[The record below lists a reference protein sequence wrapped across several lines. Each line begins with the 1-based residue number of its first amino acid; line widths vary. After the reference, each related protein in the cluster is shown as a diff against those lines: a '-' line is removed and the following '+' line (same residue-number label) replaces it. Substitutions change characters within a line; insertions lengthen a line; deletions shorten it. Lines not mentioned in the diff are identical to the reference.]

1 MIAGALLALGSAFSF
16 SVNSILVRRGFADA
30 GATAA
35 QGAFITVLLGVP
47 FGLAAVLITGQLFNF
62 DLISLN
68 GYLLL
73 SAAGVVHFGVG
84 RYCNYRGIAAIGAS
98 RAVTVQAVAVPYSI
112 LMAVILLDER
122 PTLLMYLAIA
132 LILVGPFL
140 MIERRPKRPAPAAA
154 PPSPHP
160 SPANRERGQ
169 EPGAPHSSSH
179 SSPAN
184 RESGEAPGAPQDGGE
199 SPRVEIRQLEGYVF
213 SLLAALAYGTSPIL
227 IRAAVQDGTGTAAIG
242 TFVAYVAASAVL
254 TAGLVLPAQRELVH
268 AINFRYMRLFGGAG
282 FSVFLAQLLRFFA
295 LSLADVSIVNPLM
308 RTVGVFT
315 LILSYLLNRRLE
327 QITLGVVLGVLVSFA
342 GAALLVLGAALG

>member
-47 FGLAAVLITGQLFNF
+47 FGLAAVLITGQIFNF

-112 LMAVILLDER
+112 LMAVVLLGER

-140 MIERRPKRPAPAAA
+140 MIERRPKRPAPA
-154 PPSPHP
+154 
-160 SPANRERGQ
+160 
-169 EPGAPHSSSH
+169 
-179 SSPAN
+179 SSPPAQTG
-184 RESGEAPGAPQDGGE
+184 RGEAQGAAQGGE
-199 SPRVEIRQLEGYVF
+199 ESSRVEIRQLEGYVF

-227 IRAAVQDGTGTAAIG
+227 IRAAVQDGVGTAAIG

-295 LSLADVSIVNPLM
+295 LSLASVSIVNPLM

-327 QITLGVVLGVLVSFA
+327 KITLGVVLGVLVSFA
-342 GAALLVLGAALG
+342 GAALLVAGAALAGAPVAEPD

>member
-47 FGLAAVLITGQLFNF
+47 FGLAAVLITGQIFNF

-112 LMAVILLDER
+112 LMAVVLLGER

-140 MIERRPKRPAPAAA
+140 MIERRPKRPAPAASS

-160 SPANRERGQ
+160 SPANQERGE
-169 EPGAPHSSSH
+169 EPGAQSG
-179 SSPAN
+179 
-184 RESGEAPGAPQDGGE
+184 RGEAPGTQGGEE

-227 IRAAVQDGTGTAAIG
+227 IRAAVQDGVGTAAIG

-327 QITLGVVLGVLVSFA
+327 KITLGVVLGVLVSFA
-342 GAALLVLGAALG
+342 GAALLVAGAALYVAVAAPD

>member
-47 FGLAAVLITGQLFNF
+47 FGLAAVLITGQIFNF

-112 LMAVILLDER
+112 LMAVVLLGER

-140 MIERRPKRPAPAAA
+140 MIERRSKRPAPA
-154 PPSPHP
+154 
-160 SPANRERGQ
+160 
-169 EPGAPHSSSH
+169 
-179 SSPAN
+179 SSPQ
-184 RESGEAPGAPQDGGE
+184 GEGE
-199 SPRVEIRQLEGYVF
+199 SSRVEIRQLEGYVF

-227 IRAAVQDGTGTAAIG
+227 IRAAVQDGVGTAAIG

-254 TAGLVLPAQRELVH
+254 TTGLVLPAQRELVH

-295 LSLADVSIVNPLM
+295 LSLASVSIVNPLM

-315 LILSYLLNRRLE
+315 LILSYLVNRRLE
-327 QITLGVVLGVLVSFA
+327 KITLGVVLGVLVAFA
-342 GAALLVLGAALG
+342 GAALLVAGAALAGAPVAEPD

>member
-47 FGLAAVLITGQLFNF
+47 FGLAAVLITGQIFNF

-112 LMAVILLDER
+112 LMAVVLLGER

-140 MIERRPKRPAPAAA
+140 MIERRSKRPTR
-154 PPSPHP
+154 HP
-160 SPANRERGQ
+160 SPAERER
-169 EPGAPHSSSH
+169 
-179 SSPAN
+179 
-184 RESGEAPGAPQDGGE
+184 GEAPGASQSEGE
-199 SPRVEIRQLEGYVF
+199 STRVEIRQLEGYVF

-227 IRAAVQDGTGTAAIG
+227 IRAAVQDGVGTAAIG

-327 QITLGVVLGVLVSFA
+327 KITLGVVLGVLVSFA
-342 GAALLVLGAALG
+342 GAALLVAGAALYVAVAAPD